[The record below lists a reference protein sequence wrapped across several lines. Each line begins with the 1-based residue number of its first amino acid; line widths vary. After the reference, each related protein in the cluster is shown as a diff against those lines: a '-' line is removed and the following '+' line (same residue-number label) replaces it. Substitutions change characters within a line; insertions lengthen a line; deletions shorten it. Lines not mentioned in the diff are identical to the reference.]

1 MECVSIMNTYAE
13 LTPST
18 TTRTAEQ
25 RQDGPLDDTTQATIY
40 YALRELLSVRGEAL
54 AIASGTGAEVGW
66 LSECMSWVNWQPT
79 DADPQQLR
87 LLATYVQSLNRP
99 NLQAP
104 RLLEV
109 HNPCW
114 PLAGAPYDLI
124 YCSNFLHKASHSS
137 SAQVMRGAAML
148 LSSEGALV
156 TRGPFLEDQVLTSAE
171 HLALDD
177 ELRAF
182 NPDWG
187 LRRREEL
194 EAHAARSGLE
204 LTQRIELPDGELL
217 LVWEHATRSPKRPKN
232 MIWL

>member
-1 MECVSIMNTYAE
+1 MNTYAE
-13 LTPST
+13 LTPSS

-25 RQDGPLDDTTQATIY
+25 RQAGPLDDPTQTAIY
-40 YALRELLSVRGEAL
+40 YALRELQSGRGEAL

-66 LSECMSWVNWQPT
+66 LSERMSWINWQPT

-124 YCSNFLHKASHSS
+124 YCSNLLHKTSRSS

-148 LSSEGALV
+148 LASGGALV
-156 TRGPFLEDQVLTSAE
+156 TRGPFLEDHVLTSVE

-194 EAHAARSGLE
+194 EAHAARAGLD

-217 LVWEHATRSPKRPKN
+217 LVWEHTSRSPKRAKN

>member
-1 MECVSIMNTYAE
+1 MNTYAE
-13 LTPST
+13 LPPSS
-18 TTRTAEQ
+18 TTRTVAP
-25 RQDGPLDDTTQATIY
+25 RQTGLLDDPTQSAIY
-40 YALRELLSVRGEAL
+40 FALRELLSVRGEAL

-66 LSECMSWVNWQPT
+66 LSERMSWVNWQPT

-87 LLATYVQSLNRP
+87 LLATYVQSLNRS

-124 YCSNFLHKASHSS
+124 YCSNLLHKAARSS

-148 LSSEGALV
+148 LASGGALV
-156 TRGPFLEDQVLTSAE
+156 TRGPFLEDQVLTSVE

-177 ELRAF
+177 ELRTF

-187 LRRREEL
+187 LRRREDL
-194 EAHAARSGLE
+194 EICAGRFGLE
-204 LTQRIELPDGELL
+204 MTQRIELPDGELL
-217 LVWEHATRSPKRPKN
+217 LVWEHKIRSPKRAKN